1 MKRGCPGFCEK
12 VGPASFFFDIMSA
25 IVGYRAGLL
34 PVYADDKADFVK
46 DWSFLLN
53 YQKNM
58 VYINDFFII
67 CLNIKNISYICVN
80 LKYNLRELTYL
91 ILKTNTIL

>member
-12 VGPASFFFDIMSA
+12 VGPASFFDIMSA
-25 IVGYRAGLL
+25 VIGNRVELL
-34 PVYADDKADFVK
+34 PVYADDKSDFVK
-46 DWSFLLN
+46 DWSFFIELSE
-53 YQKNM
+53 NM

-67 CLNIKNISYICVN
+67 CLNIENVSYICVN

-91 ILKTNTIL
+91 ILKNNTIL